1 MRVFQ
6 LCAGAS
12 AGGAEAA
19 FVDFS
24 LALAEAGVEVT
35 PICRAHPSLV
45 DRLRAGGLEPV
56 TLPFGG
62 LFDFKTKAAIKQL
75 IKERQPAIVQSWM
88 NRAARM
94 MPRASAALPPFKT
107 VSRLGGYYKLKHYRG
122 VDHFVTNTADI
133 RRYLIDNGV
142 APENVTHINNFADLG
157 PAGPAVERAALNTP
171 DNAFVFLTLSRLH
184 PVKGLD
190 VFLKALAR
198 LPDNAYGWIAGEG
211 PEREKLESLAKEL
224 QLENRVRFLGWREDR
239 TALLEA
245 ADTLVFPS
253 RFEPFGNSFAQAWG
267 AGCPLI
273 TTASEGPRQYVRD
286 GQDALLVPVDD
297 EDALGKAMATLQN
310 DPALAA
316 GLAAAGKQRF
326 EEEFTKNACVSAYK
340 SLYTKL
346 NLSK

>member
-24 LALAEAGVEVT
+24 LALAQTGVAVT
-35 PICRAHPSLV
+35 PICRPHPVLV
-45 DRLRAGGLEPV
+45 QRLRDGGLEPV

-62 LFDFKTKAAIKQL
+62 LFDLKTKAAIKKL
-75 IKERQPAIVQSWM
+75 IREQQPQIVQSWM
-88 NRAARM
+88 NRAAKF
-94 MPRASAALPPFKT
+94 MPRASAKLPPFKS
-107 VSRLGGYYKLKHYRG
+107 VARLGGYYKLKYYKG

-133 RRYLIDNGV
+133 KRYLVGEGI
-142 APENVTHINNFADLG
+142 AENKVTHINNFADLG
-157 PAGPAVERAALNTP
+157 TPGPAIDRASLNTP
-171 DNAFVFLTLSRLH
+171 AEAFVFLTLSRLH

-190 VFLKALAR
+190 VFLRALAR
-198 LPDNAYGWIAGEG
+198 LPSDTYGWIAGEG
-211 PEREKLESLAKEL
+211 PERAKLEALVKEL
-224 QLENRVRFLGWREDR
+224 NLEDRVRFLGWRNDR
-239 TALLEA
+239 GALLEA
-245 ADTLVFPS
+245 ADALVFPS

-297 EDALGKAMATLQN
+297 EDGLTAAMTRLHSDPAYATALAKAGKARFEQEFTREACLAAYRNLYETLQ
-310 DPALAA
+310 
-316 GLAAAGKQRF
+316 
-326 EEEFTKNACVSAYK
+326 K
-340 SLYTKL
+340 S
-346 NLSK
+346 